1 MRPWRPEHGDSTR
14 VSGRVKNEPFAS
26 SSQMHIAIVE
36 VGDEPQLVQRQH
48 DSVRREDRCKMEQ
61 MARSTHSM
69 AEGATGG
76 SGGDKSAQNFSRKFL
91 VGVGRGAEVCR
102 PRQLGNDAGPDEPQ
116 RDSWVRKWERGKGS
130 RVPRGR
136 VMGQR
141 E

>member
-1 MRPWRPEHGDSTR
+1 
-14 VSGRVKNEPFAS
+14 
-26 SSQMHIAIVE
+26 
-36 VGDEPQLVQRQH
+36 
-48 DSVRREDRCKMEQ
+48 MEQ

-76 SGGDKSAQNFSRKFL
+76 SGEDKSAQNFSRKFL

-136 VMGQR
+136 VMGKRDLQDQWWVSSIR
-141 E
+141 TTFRDPRAIAASDKITGDE